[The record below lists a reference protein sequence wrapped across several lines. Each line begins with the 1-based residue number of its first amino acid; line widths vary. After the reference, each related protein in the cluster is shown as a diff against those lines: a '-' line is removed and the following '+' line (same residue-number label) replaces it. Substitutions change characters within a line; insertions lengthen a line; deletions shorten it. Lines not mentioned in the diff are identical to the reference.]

1 MSTQSVFSFKA
12 RFLSALPSPAPH
24 VRKSKLMT
32 RRSEMHRLSEWGCD
46 EEISTAPAITDINV
60 VAFVPELVPED
71 EMITT
76 CPDMVAAASVAPELE
91 PTGALP
97 VTAAFTS
104 IKIDESPASAIKRAH
119 DDRDAQ
125 NSSSAENANWGITPQ
140 NDATEFP
147 GHASSEIV
155 PAAEITGTLCP
166 MAIVPVAPVD
176 ASNTIRCPIPPAMVA
191 DVLPP
196 SLAKKKV
203 RRRSNKTEVDGFGGP
218 VKKKLRRKSGKLAGA
233 VRTAPESDDQARL
246 RGDDLPGIRGGNGP
260 P

>member
-1 MSTQSVFSFKA
+1 MSAQTVFNFSA
-12 RFLSALPSPAPH
+12 RFLSAALTPAPH
-24 VRKSKLMT
+24 ARKSKLLT
-32 RRSEMHRLSEWGCD
+32 RREEMRRRSEWGCD
-46 EEISTAPAITDINV
+46 KDIATAPAMTDINV
-60 VAFVPELVPED
+60 VATVPEVAED
-71 EMITT
+71 VGASVMS
-76 CPDMVAAASVAPELE
+76 PVMVAAESTTPESK
-91 PTGALP
+91 PTGTTP
-97 VTAAFTS
+97 TAAAVTS

-125 NSSSAENANWGITPQ
+125 NSSSAENANWGIPPR
-140 NDATEFP
+140 NDTTGCHGNA
-147 GHASSEIV
+147 ASGIV
-155 PAAEITGTLCP
+155 PAAEITGTSQP

-203 RRRSNKTEVDGFGGP
+203 RRRSNKAKVDGLGGS

-233 VRTAPESDDQARL
+233 VRTAPESDDQ
-246 RGDDLPGIRGGNGP
+246 DMLPGYDLGGTSGAHSP